1 MGVNIEHRNA
11 SASDEW
17 LLKSAVAPGYS
28 LLNPFTD
35 TLHLLCAAFQRYAGS
50 FQLLIDPPILIFIV
64 DHILF
69 LSLSHFTYFF
79 KNSSVY
85 YCTNSTLYF

>member
-28 LLNPFTD
+28 LHL
-35 TLHLLCAAFQRYAGS
+35 TLS
-50 FQLLIDPPILIFIV
+50 P
-64 DHILF
+64 
-69 LSLSHFTYFF
+69 
-79 KNSSVY
+79 
-85 YCTNSTLYF
+85 TLYICFVLPSRDMREASSY